1 MIVFLISVIY
11 LQSIDNGLTSSL
23 PTAIAIGW
31 EGRFLYAGCW
41 DQHTEG
47 AGGLARLGYIYIL
60 YILLRLYL

>member
-23 PTAIAIGW
+23 PTVIATGW

-41 DQHTEG
+41 DQPTEG
-47 AGGLARLGYIYIL
+47 AGGLARLGYIL